1 MIGMLTGRV
10 ESVETDTALIDVGGV
25 GYEVRM
31 SATDLSRLHAGQDTR
46 VFTYMNLSQDAIT
59 LHGFLDRDAKK
70 TFLQLIKVSGIGPKV
85 AQSLLSTLTPSQLA
99 HAITDNDATA
109 LAKAPGL
116 GKKGAQK
123 IILELKGSIDLSQ
136 IEGASA
142 QAATSKSPV
151 DTGTEQVDNGALVG
165 VAGHQRCQRCIREV
179 QCGVNNGGAEVISN
193 ENVNALYD
201 QRSRRNGEQQ
211 DCCDAVRNHHPEDPC
226 TGLAVLG
233 MCAVNQVTDQYV
245 GNTIEETREQHDGT
259 DHCCGDADYVGV
271 EVNQQRGCQGVD
283 NVTGNVAEAVGKLFF
298 EMDLLK
304 FLITRESRVAG
315 FAHGFAQSFF
325 IFLFAS
331 WSCAALYRALNVLFR
346 GTAV

>member
-99 HAITDNDATA
+99 HAIADNDATA

-142 QAATSKSPV
+142 QAAISKSPV
-151 DTGTEQVDNGALVG
+151 DTGTEQVVEGLISLGWRQQDAQQA
-165 VAGHQRCQRCIREV
+165 VAGQRRGAAPPCSRRLYRTATAQGPAATVPGRGPQTRCATGPYSACRPSWLGQNHVGHDRCQ
-179 QCGVNNGGAEVISN
+179 
-193 ENVNALYD
+193 
-201 QRSRRNGEQQ
+201 
-211 DCCDAVRNHHPEDPC
+211 
-226 TGLAVLG
+226 
-233 MCAVNQVTDQYV
+233 
-245 GNTIEETREQHDGT
+245 
-259 DHCCGDADYVGV
+259 
-271 EVNQQRGCQGVD
+271 
-283 NVTGNVAEAVGKLFF
+283 
-298 EMDLLK
+298 
-304 FLITRESRVAG
+304 
-315 FAHGFAQSFF
+315 
-325 IFLFAS
+325 
-331 WSCAALYRALNVLFR
+331 
-346 GTAV
+346 

>member
-99 HAITDNDATA
+99 HAIADNDATA

-165 VAGHQRCQRCIREV
+165 VAGHRPAGRCR
-179 QCGVNNGGAEVISN
+179 G
-193 ENVNALYD
+193 L
-201 QRSRRNGEQQ
+201 RRKRHSHAA
-211 DCCDAVRNHHPEDPC
+211 CHR
-226 TGLAVLG
+226 
-233 MCAVNQVTDQYV
+233 
-245 GNTIEETREQHDGT
+245 R
-259 DHCCGDADYVGV
+259 
-271 EVNQQRGCQGVD
+271 
-283 NVTGNVAEAVGKLFF
+283 
-298 EMDLLK
+298 
-304 FLITRESRVAG
+304 
-315 FAHGFAQSFF
+315 
-325 IFLFAS
+325 
-331 WSCAALYRALNVLFR
+331 CAACATSGF
-346 GTAV
+346 GADG

>member
-99 HAITDNDATA
+99 HAIADNDATA

-123 IILELKGSIDLSQ
+123 IILELKG
-136 IEGASA
+136 
-142 QAATSKSPV
+142 
-151 DTGTEQVDNGALVG
+151 
-165 VAGHQRCQRCIREV
+165 
-179 QCGVNNGGAEVISN
+179 
-193 ENVNALYD
+193 LY
-201 QRSRRNGEQQ
+201 
-211 DCCDAVRNHHPEDPC
+211 
-226 TGLAVLG
+226 
-233 MCAVNQVTDQYV
+233 
-245 GNTIEETREQHDGT
+245 
-259 DHCCGDADYVGV
+259 
-271 EVNQQRGCQGVD
+271 
-283 NVTGNVAEAVGKLFF
+283 
-298 EMDLLK
+298 
-304 FLITRESRVAG
+304 
-315 FAHGFAQSFF
+315 
-325 IFLFAS
+325 
-331 WSCAALYRALNVLFR
+331 
-346 GTAV
+346 